1 MWSSV
6 IPEDFREKRAA
17 SRYDAVRSLVY
28 LGWWE
33 DEEFRTCAGSLQN
46 LSHSGALI
54 NAGQA
59 PPGTAPVYL
68 CLAGGGPGEW
78 VETACVATT
87 RALGVSFR
95 LRLRFDGACPYDF
108 FRSAVLDVASTV

>member
-1 MWSSV
+1 MWSAF

-33 DEEFRTCAGSLQN
+33 DDEFRTCAGSLQN
-46 LSHSGALI
+46 LSQSGALI

-59 PPGTAPVYL
+59 PPETAPVYL
-68 CLAGGGPGEW
+68 CLAGAEPGEW
-78 VETACVATT
+78 VETTCSVTT
-87 RALGVSFR
+87 RPRDVFYR
-95 LRLRFDGACPYDF
+95 LRLRFSEACPYDF
-108 FRSAVLDVASTV
+108 FRSAVLDLAATV